1 MDDRKFNEKM
11 RSYVAS
17 TAKGEEHD
25 LAKLKAE
32 EKPKKRRLQLSQWL
46 PAVAAVVVVAVT
58 LSVCLPLTLAA
69 EDDDPRYGFGGS
81 VYDVDFISLDD
92 VSQLEEVYGFSMM
105 IPDIAVETQIHA
117 KAIVDSDDGT
127 FYGGRLSFLPVDWA
141 FGDVE
146 CTAVGEGKQ
155 YDWQWDVDTSYAQ
168 KCDWHGTEVYFTVR
182 EFLTEWESE
191 GSEVTII
198 EYHFYRLIFTLNGLD
213 YHIEFEFFPI
223 DLEMDGITPP
233 STPEEEVVLA
243 LDMLFSNFGGD
254 AESGDAA

>member
-1 MDDRKFNEKM
+1 MDDRKFDETM

-32 EKPKKRRLQLSQWL
+32 EKPKKRRARLSQWL

-69 EDDDPRYGFGGS
+69 EGDDPHYGFGGS
-81 VYDVDFISLDD
+81 FYDVDFISLDD

-117 KAIVDSDDGT
+117 TAIVDSEDGT

-141 FGDVE
+141 FGGVE

-155 YDWQWDVDTSYAQ
+155 YDWQWDVDTSYAR
-168 KCDWHGTEVYFTVR
+168 KCDWHGTEVYFTVATYWD
-182 EFLTEWESE
+182 ESTSGTEL
-191 GSEVTII
+191 I
-198 EYHFYRLIFTLNGLD
+198 ELHRYRIKFTFDGLD
-213 YHIEFEFFPI
+213 YHIEFDFFPI
-223 DLEMDGITPP
+223 DLEEDGITPP

-243 LDMLFSNFGGD
+243 LDMLFSYFGGD
-254 AESGDAA
+254 AESGDAE